1 LLTKQAQIK
10 REKTKE
16 DLRPFLTIQ
25 GQASALGAF
34 PVDSILVLLF
44 GAFLWGVSTVFYK
57 KFLTRVDPF
66 VTHFVQLAVGS
77 VFLCVWVF
85 GTGGFVVSADMTYV
99 GLLIVSSPGALA
111 AGNVVW
117 LYLLKREEAT
127 TLSGSSLIIPAMA
140 LLFGWWILG
149 ESLDSVSVL
158 GCALTLVGVCLVN
171 LRRKNSAAPVGRDKV

>member
-1 LLTKQAQIK
+1 VC
-10 REKTKE
+10 
-16 DLRPFLTIQ
+16 
-25 GQASALGAF
+25 LG
-34 PVDSILVLLF
+34 
-44 GAFLWGVSTVFYK
+44 
-57 KFLTRVDPF
+57 
-66 VTHFVQLAVGS
+66 
-77 VFLCVWVF
+77 F
-85 GTGGFVVSADMTYV
+85 GTGGFVGSADMTYV

-127 TLSGSSLIIPAMA
+127 TLSGSSLIIPAVA